1 MPRSF
6 GGLQGSALYIDTHVN
21 FTGCRGKQIAIAT
34 VKHLHAICKQ
44 QSSSSQSL
52 LSCLYILVYIPLEI
66 ELKLNFKNIFDY
78 IIYPIF
84 HLQTY
89 LSTII
94 INFYQSISLTNRVNI
109 YF

>member
-44 QSSSSQSL
+44 QSSSSQSM
-52 LSCLYILVYIPLEI
+52 LSCLYILVYTPLEI
-66 ELKLNFKNIFDY
+66 EFKLNM
-78 IIYPIF
+78 IIYYTLYI

-94 INFYQSISLTNRVNI
+94 INFYQLISLTIRVNI